1 MGMCCLAPFT
11 GISLPHVIALI
22 CHLRMRPPKDSPV
35 MHSGNCNK
43 NKTNQMAKP
52 WRRRTNF
59 FPDVHAWL
67 FGTRTL
73 FQDVS
78 GSCKGAHSSPTNA
91 QPHTHTLPIQPP
103 AQLQQCL
110 VIFPQALR
118 CDDDI
123 SVLQAWLAVSAW
135 PPQGVASKVVQ
146 HILEA
151 VGLATK
157 TIPPRAVR
165 HCISKQLD

>member
-1 MGMCCLAPFT
+1 
-11 GISLPHVIALI
+11 
-22 CHLRMRPPKDSPV
+22 

-110 VIFPQALR
+110 VIFPHALR

-123 SVLQAWLAVSAW
+123 AVLQAWLAASAW
-135 PPQGVASKVVQ
+135 PPHGVASKVVQ

-157 TIPPRAVR
+157 TILMSQKLKKTIEYYIR
-165 HCISKQLD
+165 ISMVNLIAATGIIC

>member
-22 CHLRMRPPKDSPV
+22 CYLRMRPPKQDSPV

-52 WRRRTNF
+52 WRRRRNF

-91 QPHTHTLPIQPP
+91 QPHTHTH
-103 AQLQQCL
+103 CL
-110 VIFPQALR
+110 SSRLHS
-118 CDDDI
+118 CN
-123 SVLQAWLAVSAW
+123 SAW
-135 PPQGVASKVVQ
+135 SSFLMPSGATTTLPFCK
-146 HILEA
+146 L
-151 VGLATK
+151 GLQRRLGHRMEWPAKLFNTF
-157 TIPPRAVR
+157 
-165 HCISKQLD
+165 